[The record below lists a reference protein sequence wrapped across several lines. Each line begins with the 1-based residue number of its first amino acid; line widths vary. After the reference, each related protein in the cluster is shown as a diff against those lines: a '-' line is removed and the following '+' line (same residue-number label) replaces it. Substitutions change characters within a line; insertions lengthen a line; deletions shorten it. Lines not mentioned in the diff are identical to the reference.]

1 MTAADPTFSATLA
14 AAADAAPDL
23 DADARTNAVWHERFT
38 RAEIQELLRVSNVR
52 GWLSIAVNWALIA
65 AAFALVGAWPNPLTV
80 LIALFVIGARQL
92 GCAVLMHEASHRTL
106 LADKRWN
113 DRAGSWLCAYPVWTD
128 LYAYRPYHLQHHAKT
143 WTAED
148 PDLGL
153 VLPFP
158 ITRQSL
164 RRKIWRDL
172 SGQTGRKFARAAW
185 KRSVA
190 RWRAG
195 DAEGR
200 RAFVGFVVTNALLL
214 AVLTAFGKPW
224 LYLLWAGAWL
234 TTNTLATRIRAIAE
248 HAMVPDP
255 ADPLRNTRTTL
266 ATWWERLLLAPN
278 RVNYHLEHHLL
289 MTVPHYRLPEM
300 HERLAARGL
309 LDDALVTRGYRAVLA
324 RAASK
329 GEPATAPGPPSEP
342 MGCSPTP
349 APRIP
354 PF

>member
-1 MTAADPTFSATLA
+1 VDRPPSY
-14 AAADAAPDL
+14 
-23 DADARTNAVWHERFT
+23 RT
-38 RAEIQELLRVSNVR
+38 
-52 GWLSIAVNWALIA
+52 
-65 AAFALVGAWPNPLTV
+65 
-80 LIALFVIGARQL
+80 
-92 GCAVLMHEASHRTL
+92 
-106 LADKRWN
+106 
-113 DRAGSWLCAYPVWTD
+113 
-128 LYAYRPYHLQHHAKT
+128 YHLQHHAKN
-143 WTAED
+143 WTKDD

-158 ITRQSL
+158 ITRASL

-172 SGQTGRKFARAAW
+172 TGQTGRKFARASW

-195 DAEGR
+195 DVRGR
-200 RAFVGFVVTNALLL
+200 QAFVGFLTTNVLLF
-214 AVLTAFGKPW
+214 AVLASFGHPW

-234 TTNTLATRIRAIAE
+234 TTNTLVTRIRSIAE

-266 ATWWERLLLAPN
+266 ARWWERIFLAPN

-289 MTVPHYRLPEM
+289 MTVPHTNLPKLHRM
-300 HERLAARGL
+300 LADRGL
-309 LDDALVTRGYRAVLA
+309 LDGALVTKGYAAVLR

-329 GEPATAPGPPSEP
+329 PDETQTSER
-342 MGCSPTP
+342 SDV
-349 APRIP
+349 RVP